1 MLLAFVVIFMMFGLI
16 AVYTYV
22 SYASLRPK
30 DGTIC
35 EGVTV
40 EHVAVGGMTKDQAM
54 EAVSEETEKR
64 GRQVLEVEVNGSVVT
79 TTLAEVGYT
88 FSAEEF
94 LDEAMKVG
102 RRGNLIE
109 NYKEIKE
116 TRKTGVSF
124 GVNRQMDE
132 ILARQNRKNQTA
144 IEELKKDFEEKH
156 TAYAEKIVRRI
167 IEG

>member
-116 TRKTGVSF
+116 ALMPKEYNLIVTPK
-124 GVNRQMDE
+124 E
-132 ILARQNRKNQTA
+132 IDDLIENMKDVVARGINFA
-144 IEELKKDFEEKH
+144 IN
-156 TAYAEKIVRRI
+156 
-167 IEG
+167 

>member
-54 EAVSEETEKR
+54 
-64 GRQVLEVEVNGSVVT
+64 
-79 TTLAEVGYT
+79 
-88 FSAEEF
+88 
-94 LDEAMKVG
+94 
-102 RRGNLIE
+102 
-109 NYKEIKE
+109 
-116 TRKTGVSF
+116 
-124 GVNRQMDE
+124 
-132 ILARQNRKNQTA
+132 
-144 IEELKKDFEEKH
+144 
-156 TAYAEKIVRRI
+156 
-167 IEG
+167 

>member
-1 MLLAFVVIFMMFGLI
+1 MLLAFIVIFMMFGLI

-22 SYASLRPK
+22 SYASMRPK
-30 DGTIC
+30 RWDDLRRGYRRTCRSGRNDERPGDGSGQQRDGKTGKTGI
-35 EGVTV
+35 
-40 EHVAVGGMTKDQAM
+40 
-54 EAVSEETEKR
+54 
-64 GRQVLEVEVNGSVVT
+64 EVEVNGSVVT

-116 TRKTGVSF
+116 VRKTEFPLG
-124 GVNRQMDE
+124 
-132 ILARQNRKNQTA
+132 
-144 IEELKKDFEEKH
+144 
-156 TAYAEKIVRRI
+156 
-167 IEG
+167 

>member
-1 MLLAFVVIFMMFGLI
+1 MQRKRMLLAFIVIFMMFGLI

-64 GRQVLEVEVNGSVVT
+64 GRQVLEVEVNDSVVT

-132 ILARQNRKNQTA
+132 KV
-144 IEELKKDFEEKH
+144 LKKFVKKKCKKMCKKVL
-156 TAYAEKIVRRI
+156 TM
-167 IEG
+167 